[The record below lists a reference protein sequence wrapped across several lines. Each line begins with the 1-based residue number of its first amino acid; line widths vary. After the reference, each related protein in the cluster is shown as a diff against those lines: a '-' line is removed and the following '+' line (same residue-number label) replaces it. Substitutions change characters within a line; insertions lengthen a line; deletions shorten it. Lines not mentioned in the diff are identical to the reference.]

1 MLFNVQ
7 DPQFGDTVVQ
17 AAKFE
22 DVESIYKTYLQSI
35 NATSTGSQ
43 IGISQAQNAPIGAHL
58 ITQFN
63 NKGTLV
69 GKIGDASSPLSFA
82 KVKNLAN
89 MSSDD
94 FFGNLYSPSTKGTM
108 SGFQDGE
115 TDRWGSMGSMGGGGG
130 GGGGGGAGDIGD
142 FGDISDTAGPT
153 EAFGFRPAFEAGLRQ
168 SGIDVR
174 GGGGVR
180 GALANQAYDPLL
192 SRATLSAAFNPLD
205 AVYDPEATQESLLG
219 DNEGLTF
226 RNYLKNQATG
236 NSLYGAGGA
245 QAARGLFEQARNLSG
260 DPLAA
265 LKAMGEGGGISGQF
279 LKPATIGQGATLA
292 NVAREGGRQR
302 FGSFARFLPSA
313 QDLTQ
318 TYLSYAPEA
327 GGSQNESFADF
338 LNKRIYGGQ

>member
-1 MLFNVQ
+1 MKLWKVATASG
-7 DPQFGDTVVQ
+7 PAYVQ
-17 AAKFE
+17 AKSADEAFAIAEARYGRGNVTGAGPARGTGDPLQGAAILAQVKDIGVTQVGTYNGGGNLNSLSNFA
-22 DVESIYKTYLQSI
+22 ESFDSAEFANNL
-35 NATSTGSQ
+35 
-43 IGISQAQNAPIGAHL
+43 AQNPY
-58 ITQFN
+58 
-63 NKGTLV
+63 
-69 GKIGDASSPLSFA
+69 
-82 KVKNLAN
+82 
-89 MSSDD
+89 
-94 FFGNLYSPSTKGTM
+94 YSPSGPNV
-108 SGFQDGE
+108 
-115 TDRWGSMGSMGGGGG
+115 GGGGG
-130 GGGGGGAGDIGD
+130 TKVNFAPLGDGSGGGITNLSDV
-142 FGDISDTAGPT
+142 SDTVGPT

-168 SGIDVR
+168 SGIDVS

-219 DNEGLTF
+219 ENEGLTF
-226 RNYLKNQATG
+226 RNYLKDQAAG

-318 TYLSYAPEA
+318 TYLSYAPEQ
-327 GGSQNESFADF
+327 GTQKQSFADF
-338 LNKRIYGGQ
+338 LNNRIFGV

>member
-1 MLFNVQ
+1 MLFNVR
-7 DPQFGDTVVQ
+7 DPEFGDTVVQ

-35 NATSTGSQ
+35 NATSTGMQ
-43 IGISQAQNAPIGAHL
+43 MGVSQAQNAPIGAHL

-89 MSSDD
+89 LPSES
-94 FFGNLYSPSTKGTM
+94 FFSNLYSPNTKVQM
-108 SGFQDGE
+108 SPFQE
-115 TDRWGSMGSMGGGGG
+115 KGGGGG
-130 GGGGGGAGDIGD
+130 GGGGGDINGL
-142 FGDISDTAGPT
+142 GDISDTAGPT

-168 SGIDVR
+168 SGIDVS
-174 GGGGVR
+174 GGGGIR
-180 GALANQAYDPLL
+180 GALANQAFDPLL
-192 SRATLSAAFNPLD
+192 SRATLSAAFNPD
-205 AVYDPEATQESLLG
+205 AAVYDPEATQESLLG
-219 DNEGLTF
+219 ENEGLTF
-226 RNYLKNQATG
+226 RNYLKDQAAG
-236 NSLYGAGGA
+236 NSLYGASGA
-245 QAARGLFEQARNLSG
+245 QAARKLFEQARNLSG

-265 LKAMGEGGGISGQF
+265 LTAMGEGGGISGQF

-313 QDLTQ
+313 QDLAQ
-318 TYLSYAPEA
+318 TYLSYAPEQ
-327 GGSQNESFADF
+327 GTQKQSFADF

>member
-1 MLFNVQ
+1 
-7 DPQFGDTVVQ
+7 
-17 AAKFE
+17 
-22 DVESIYKTYLQSI
+22 
-35 NATSTGSQ
+35 
-43 IGISQAQNAPIGAHL
+43 
-58 ITQFN
+58 
-63 NKGTLV
+63 
-69 GKIGDASSPLSFA
+69 
-82 KVKNLAN
+82 
-89 MSSDD
+89 
-94 FFGNLYSPSTKGTM
+94 
-108 SGFQDGE
+108 
-115 TDRWGSMGSMGGGGG
+115 
-130 GGGGGGAGDIGD
+130 
-142 FGDISDTAGPT
+142 
-153 EAFGFRPAFEAGLRQ
+153 
-168 SGIDVR
+168 
-174 GGGGVR
+174 
-180 GALANQAYDPLL
+180 L

-318 TYLSYAPEA
+318 TYLSYAPETQ
-327 GGSQNESFADF
+327 GTQQQSFADF
-338 LNKRIYGGQ
+338 LNKRIFG

>member
-43 IGISQAQNAPIGAHL
+43 MGVTQAGNAPIGAHL

-89 MSSDD
+89 LPSES
-94 FFGNLYSPSTKGTM
+94 FFTNLYSPSTKVQM
-108 SGFQDGE
+108 SPFQAGGEGDLQLGGFDDLNPNSDG
-115 TDRWGSMGSMGGGGG
+115 
-130 GGGGGGAGDIGD
+130 
-142 FGDISDTAGPT
+142 FGDISDTASPT
-153 EAFGFRPAFEAGLRQ
+153 ETFGFRPAFEAGLRQ

-192 SRATLSAAFNPLD
+192 SRATLSAAFNPDD

-219 DNEGLTF
+219 ENEGLTF
-226 RNYLKNQATG
+226 RNYLKGQATG